1 MNKFKL
7 LSIALLAFVGLG
19 HAQELD
25 QANKAIDAEQFEKAK
40 SILKKVLVTKPENGK
55 SAFLLGN
62 IYLAQNIAD
71 SAKIYFQKGL
81 KAAND
86 SKLNYIGLG
95 QLDLDNGNLT
105 AAQSNFD
112 LATQEVKKKDI
123 EPYIYLG
130 KAYMNANKPD
140 YTNALLVLNKA
151 KLLKPQDAQLQL
163 ALGDAF
169 YGSKNQNEA
178 YAAYRNAFQIDPTLI
193 RARVQQGVLLKGAKA
208 YSEAIKFLNE
218 IEVSNP
224 QYGPVYRELA
234 ETYYYW
240 GANEPK
246 KYNEYIQK
254 ALSYYEKYMSLTD
267 YSLTSRMRHAD
278 FLILAKDYKAL
289 EAEALKMKELDN
301 VNPRILRYLGY
312 AAYENGNS
320 DAALKALESFIA
332 IPTNKIIARDY
343 LYLGLAKMKIA
354 NNRETK
360 TIDVAGFDAAVSFIK
375 KSVEMEITMTNDLS
389 EVGKKLYEQKL
400 YKEAAAIYEIA
411 VTNVNSKNYLLDNFY
426 LGNSLYFD
434 NTRKEVVK
442 PDPIALQKADLAFG
456 NVITASPAT
465 QDAYIFRARTNS
477 LLENDE
483 MASKYY
489 LDYVNI
495 ALNKWQK
502 LISDTNNNLN
512 AANKSIDDNF
522 IDLYKGTLKDF
533 NYTIYKDELD
543 KDIQKFKPKLIEAY
557 NNVGAFYANTDKVKA
572 KGYFAKTLAMD
583 PVNKY
588 ATESLKM
595 LK

>member
-7 LSIALLAFVGLG
+7 LSIALLAFVGLS

-140 YTNALLVLNKA
+140 YTKALVVLNKA

-169 YGSKNQNEA
+169 YGDKNQNEA

-312 AAYENGNS
+312 AAYENGNT

-456 NVITASPAT
+456 NVITASPTT

-477 LLENDE
+477 LLSNDE
-483 MASKYY
+483 LTIKYY
-489 LDYVNI
+489 QDYINVVTAKGEEELAKPAIKTKFIESYNNI
-495 ALNKWQK
+495 A
-502 LISDTNNNLN
+502 
-512 AANKSIDDNF
+512 AA
-522 IDLYKGTLKDF
+522 
-533 NYTIYKDELD
+533 
-543 KDIQKFKPKLIEAY
+543 
-557 NNVGAFYANTDKVKA
+557 YANTDKVKA
-572 KGYFAKTLAMD
+572 KEYFAKTLAMD